1 MRRLPFLPE
10 LSLVVALAAMPFVLP
25 YLGGS
30 YDLMERVLDWGLLG
44 LGFDLLFGWTG
55 LLSFGQAAFFGTGG
69 FVAAWLLVNH
79 VIGSVWIALFLGT
92 VAAGGFGLLVGTL
105 AVRRIGIYFAMITLA
120 FGQMAYFLENSPL
133 SAYTGGENG
142 LPGVPVPS
150 IGFGAASFPIATG
163 LPMYWLLAA
172 FFLAGF
178 ILARRIAHSP
188 FGLVLRAIKEN
199 TARAAMIGH
208 AVPQYKLA
216 AFVIAAL
223 YAGLAGGLLG
233 VFQSYMPPDAFALDT
248 SGQLVV
254 QTIIG
259 GVGTLIGPAVGAAIW
274 LWLRDNLQRCRTSA
288 RCGS

>member
-10 LSLVVALAAMPFVLP
+10 IALVVALAVMPFVFP
-25 YLGGS
+25 YVGGS

-55 LLSFGQAAFFGTGG
+55 LLSFGQAAFSGISGG

-79 VIGSVWIALFLGT
+79 VIGSVWIALFVGT
-92 VAAGGFGLLVGTL
+92 VAAGLFGLLVGYL

-120 FGQMAYFLENSPL
+120 FSQMAYFLENSPL

-142 LPGVPVPS
+142 LPGVPVPT
-150 IGFGAASFPIATG
+150 IGFGDSAYVIATG

-178 ILARRIAHSP
+178 IVARRIAHSP
-188 FGLVLRAIKEN
+188 FGVVLRAIKEN

-208 AVPQYKLA
+208 AVPHHPSWPRLSSPACCMPASPA
-216 AFVIAAL
+216 ACWV
-223 YAGLAGGLLG
+223 
-233 VFQSYMPPDAFALDT
+233 
-248 SGQLVV
+248 
-254 QTIIG
+254 
-259 GVGTLIGPAVGAAIW
+259 
-274 LWLRDNLQRCRTSA
+274 
-288 RCGS
+288 